1 MISETGPFML
11 RILVLTWLFIFAPL
25 SQATTL
31 LVLGDSLS
39 AAYGIA
45 PENGWVALLD
55 KRLQQQGY
63 AVSVVNASIS
73 GETTQGGLSRLPRL
87 LEQHQPDIVLL
98 ELGANDGLRGT
109 FPPVIRSN
117 LDRLTQLSKQQGARV
132 LVLGMQLP
140 PNYGPAYTRR
150 FAEVFSGV
158 AETHD
163 TALVP
168 FFMEKVALEPSL
180 MQSDGLHPNAAGQPF
195 LLDTV
200 WPALVPLLP
209 QP

>member
-1 MISETGPFML
+1 ML
-11 RILVLTWLFIFAPL
+11 RILVLTWLFIFAPV

-117 LDRLTQLSKQQGARV
+117 LDRLTQLSKKQGARV

-158 AETHD
+158 AESHD

-195 LLDTV
+195 LLETV

>member
-1 MISETGPFML
+1 ML
-11 RILVLTWLFIFAPL
+11 RILVLTWLICMAPL
-25 SQATTL
+25 SCATTL
-31 LVLGDSLS
+31 LVMGDSLS

-45 PENGWVALLD
+45 PEKGWVALLD
-55 KRLQQQGY
+55 QRLQQKGY

-73 GETTQGGLSRLPRL
+73 GETTQGGLSRLPAL
-87 LEQHQPDIVLL
+87 LKQYQPDIVML

-117 LDRLTQLSKQQGARV
+117 LDRLTLLSQQQGAKV

-150 FAEVFSGV
+150 FADVFQRV
-158 AETHD
+158 ASARE

-168 FFMEKVALEPSL
+168 FFMESVALEPTL
-180 MQSDGLHPNAAGQPF
+180 MQNDGLHPNAAGQPY
-195 LLDTV
+195 LLETV
-200 WPALVPLLP
+200 WPALKPLLP

>member
-1 MISETGPFML
+1 M
-11 RILVLTWLFIFAPL
+11 
-25 SQATTL
+25 
-31 LVLGDSLS
+31 VLGDSLS

-117 LDRLTQLSKQQGARV
+117 LDRLTQLSQKQGARV

-150 FAEVFSGV
+150 FAAVFTGV

-200 WPALVPLLP
+200 WPALIPLLP

>member
-1 MISETGPFML
+1 ML
-11 RILVLTWLFIFAPL
+11 RILVLSWLFIIAPI

-45 PENGWVALLD
+45 PERGWVALLD

-117 LDRLTQLSKQQGARV
+117 LNRLTQLSKQQGARV

-150 FAEVFSGV
+150 FAEVFTGV

-180 MQSDGLHPNAAGQPF
+180 MQGDGLHPNAAGQPF

-209 QP
+209 RP

>member
-1 MISETGPFML
+1 ML
-11 RILVLTWLFIFAPL
+11 RILVLSWLFIFAPV
-25 SQATTL
+25 SQAATL

-45 PENGWVALLD
+45 PESGWVTLLD

-117 LDRLTQLSKQQGARV
+117 LDRLTRLSKQRGARV

-158 AETHD
+158 AEAHD

-168 FFMEKVALEPSL
+168 FFMEQVALEPSL

>member
-1 MISETGPFML
+1 ML
-11 RILVLTWLFIFAPL
+11 RILVLSWLFIFAPV

-45 PENGWVALLD
+45 PESGWVALLD

-117 LDRLTQLSKQQGARV
+117 LDRLTRLSKQRGARV

>member
-1 MISETGPFML
+1 ML
-11 RILVLTWLFIFAPL
+11 RNLVLTWLFIFTPV

-87 LEQHQPDIVLL
+87 LEEHQPDIVLL

-117 LDRLTQLSKQQGARV
+117 LDRLTQLSKKQGARV

-150 FAEVFSGV
+150 FAEVFTGV
-158 AETHD
+158 AESHD

-168 FFMEKVALEPSL
+168 FFMEKVALEPTL

>member
-1 MISETGPFML
+1 ML

-150 FAEVFSGV
+150 FAEVFTGV

>member
-1 MISETGPFML
+1 ML

>member
-1 MISETGPFML
+1 MISDTGPFML
-11 RILVLTWLFIFAPL
+11 RILVLSWLFIIAPV

-63 AVSVVNASIS
+63 TVSVVNASIS

-87 LEQHQPDIVLL
+87 LAQHQPDIVLL

-117 LDRLTQLSKQQGARV
+117 LDRLTQLSQKQGARV

-150 FAEVFSGV
+150 FAAVFTGV

>member
-1 MISETGPFML
+1 ML
-11 RILVLTWLFIFAPL
+11 RILVLSWLFIFAPL

-150 FAEVFSGV
+150 FAEVFTGV

-209 QP
+209 QL